1 MKKIQLLFIILI
13 SVAFLTGCDA
23 LTGKEIARIPVNQI
37 SVNDSNLIIKET
49 SIALKKGDEIGIW
62 SDMDLEY
69 EGDIYLRFK
78 LEILKNGKKLG
89 KLEIDPLEKSVTIGE
104 VKTTVM
110 DKTNWSFT
118 GKNSEITIEEDATYT
133 FKAILIGVVNP
144 TLIVKKAEIVLKK

>member
-23 LTGKEIARIPVNQI
+23 LSGKEIARIPVNQI

-49 SIALKKGDEIGIW
+49 SIALKKGDKIGIW

-69 EGDIYLRFK
+69 EGDVYLRFK
-78 LEILKNGKKLG
+78 LEIWKNGEKLG
-89 KLEIDPLEKSVTIGE
+89 KLEIDPLEKNVTIGE
-104 VKTTVM
+104 VKTTLM

-133 FKAILIGVVNP
+133 FKAILVGVANP
-144 TLIVKKAEIVLKK
+144 TLKVKKAEIVLKK

>member
-37 SVNDSNLIIKET
+37 SVNDSNLIVKET

-78 LEILKNGKKLG
+78 LEIWKNGEKLG
-89 KLEIDPLEKSVTIGE
+89 KLEIDPLEKNVTIGE
-104 VKTTVM
+104 VKTALM
-110 DKTNWSFT
+110 NKTNWSFT

-133 FKAILIGVVNP
+133 FKAILVAVANP
-144 TLIVKKAEIVLKK
+144 TLKVKKAEIVLKK